1 MAETLAAK
9 TLVKPATL
17 ELASDYYLSN
27 FELLLEGSRR
37 YLDILPSELAR
48 LRAAYLACS
57 KPSRMLLV
65 RLLSRKGEW
74 FRTDKLN
81 YPEIGALE
89 PAIKGLEQAE
99 LISLS
104 MPNTET
110 WLKGVT
116 LTELRRAL
124 LKLQQSRA
132 SEGEN
137 SLGRLV
143 DIALHLGKSI
153 NGASKET
160 LKRTMLAL
168 GPEDSQLLIGELNSE
183 LGIEWLELKCQR
195 LLDGLLLLYFG
206 NRYQDLSQF
215 VLSDL
220 GLQRFEVTVLDKA
233 HRAYDSPEQLN
244 AALAFGHMSQQ
255 IEEAILAKQPL
266 DIPLL
271 LEQLNAI
278 SAMPEVNPLLERR
291 RQKLLTLIG
300 REAERQGQT
309 TLAISVYSQCEHWL
323 ARERLCRCLEKQAQ
337 WRALTHALLHL
348 CDLAGNESQWQI
360 IERIGKRLLK
370 WQRQQVC
377 LTIRP

>member
-48 LRAAYLACS
+48 LRAAYLACT

-81 YPEIGALE
+81 YPEIGGLE

-99 LISLS
+99 LISTSSL
-104 MPNTET
+104 PNTET

-137 SLGRLV
+137 SLG
-143 DIALHLGKSI
+143 GWSI
-153 NGASKET
+153 LRS
-160 LKRTMLAL
+160 
-168 GPEDSQLLIGELNSE
+168 I
-183 LGIEWLELKCQR
+183 
-195 LLDGLLLLYFG
+195 
-206 NRYQDLSQF
+206 
-215 VLSDL
+215 
-220 GLQRFEVTVLDKA
+220 
-233 HRAYDSPEQLN
+233 
-244 AALAFGHMSQQ
+244 
-255 IEEAILAKQPL
+255 
-266 DIPLL
+266 
-271 LEQLNAI
+271 
-278 SAMPEVNPLLERR
+278 
-291 RQKLLTLIG
+291 
-300 REAERQGQT
+300 
-309 TLAISVYSQCEHWL
+309 
-323 ARERLCRCLEKQAQ
+323 
-337 WRALTHALLHL
+337 
-348 CDLAGNESQWQI
+348 
-360 IERIGKRLLK
+360 
-370 WQRQQVC
+370 
-377 LTIRP
+377 

>member
-1 MAETLAAK
+1 
-9 TLVKPATL
+9 
-17 ELASDYYLSN
+17 
-27 FELLLEGSRR
+27 
-37 YLDILPSELAR
+37 
-48 LRAAYLACS
+48 
-57 KPSRMLLV
+57 
-65 RLLSRKGEW
+65 
-74 FRTDKLN
+74 
-81 YPEIGALE
+81 
-89 PAIKGLEQAE
+89 
-99 LISLS
+99 

-137 SLGRLV
+137 SLGGLV
-143 DIALHLGKSI
+143 DIAQHLGKSI

-160 LKRTMLAL
+160 LKRTLLAL
-168 GPEDSQLLIGELNSE
+168 GPQDSQLLIGELNSE
-183 LGIEWLELKCQR
+183 LGIEWIELKCQR

-278 SAMPEVNPLLERR
+278 SAMPEATPLLERR
-291 RQKLLTLIG
+291 RQN
-300 REAERQGQT
+300 
-309 TLAISVYSQCEHWL
+309 Y
-323 ARERLCRCLEKQAQ
+323 
-337 WRALTHALLHL
+337 
-348 CDLAGNESQWQI
+348 
-360 IERIGKRLLK
+360 
-370 WQRQQVC
+370 
-377 LTIRP
+377 